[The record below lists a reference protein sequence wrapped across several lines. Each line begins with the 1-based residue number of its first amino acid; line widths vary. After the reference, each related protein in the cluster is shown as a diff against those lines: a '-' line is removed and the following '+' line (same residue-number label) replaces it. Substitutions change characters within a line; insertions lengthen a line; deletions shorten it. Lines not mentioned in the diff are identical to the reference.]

1 MTVLYFLDTNI
12 LIYAALGREQEE
24 EKRRRAAE
32 LMSASK
38 FCLSAQV
45 LQEFYSVA
53 TRPER
58 KVRLSEESAVKWIE
72 RLEVQPCADITASLV
87 KNAVLTS
94 LRYKISYWDAA
105 IIAAAEVLGAPILYT
120 EDLNH
125 GQAYGAVKVI
135 NPFIEPPAQ
144 PGFHDN
150 KQTAFTK
157 D

>member
-12 LIYAALGREQEE
+12 LIYAALGREREE

-32 LMSASK
+32 LMSASA
-38 FCLSAQV
+38 FCISAQV
-45 LQEFYSVA
+45 LQEFYTVA

-58 KVRLSEESAVKWIE
+58 KARLSDASALKWIE
-72 RLEVQPCADITASLV
+72 RLEEQPCAAITASLV

-94 LRYKISYWDAA
+94 LRYKISYWDGA
-105 IIAAAEVLGAPILYT
+105 IIAAAEALGAAVLYT

-144 PGFHDN
+144 PGIHDN
-150 KQTAFTK
+150 KQTALTK